1 VIFITPMLEGARV
14 VVVVPAFDEASRIG
28 RVLRGMPAEV
38 DAIVVVDDAS
48 RDGTARAAEGS
59 EDTRV
64 RVVSHAKNCGVG
76 AAIATGYRIAL
87 GLTSR
92 PNDAI
97 VVMAGDGQ
105 MDPRDLPA
113 LVRPIA
119 LGDAEYAKG
128 DRFSSRELRRTIPLA
143 RRLGGGVFSW
153 LTSRAVGSRI
163 SDSQCGY
170 TAISRAACASLDL
183 SDLWPRYGYPNDLLG
198 QLTTR
203 HLRVADVPV
212 RPIYAGEKSGL
223 RAHHTP
229 IIALLVARA
238 WIRRL
243 AGSIKGWPAR

>member
-1 VIFITPMLEGARV
+1 
-14 VVVVPAFDEASRIG
+14 
-28 RVLRGMPAEV
+28 
-38 DAIVVVDDAS
+38 
-48 RDGTARAAEGS
+48 
-59 EDTRV
+59 
-64 RVVSHAKNCGVG
+64 VVSHASNRGVG

-92 PNDAI
+92 PNDTI

-119 LGDAEYAKG
+119 MREAEYAKG
-128 DRFSSRELRRTIPLA
+128 DRFSARELRHAIPLA
-143 RRLGGGVFSW
+143 RRLGGQVFSW
-153 LTSRAVGSRI
+153 LTSRAVGTRI

-198 QLTTR
+198 QLSTR
-203 HLRVADVPV
+203 RLRIAHVPV
-212 RPIYAGEKSGL
+212 RPVYADEKSGL

-229 IIALLVARA
+229 MIALLVARA
-238 WIRRL
+238 WLRRVRAHSRPTGL
-243 AGSIKGWPAR
+243 AQATCRRGNHHAVPSASDVPAW